1 MMKTFLLLYY
11 VSNDDHLLP
20 CWTGRIF
27 FDKTAF

>member
-11 VSNDDHLLP
+11 VSNDNHLLP
-20 CWTGRIF
+20 SWTGRIF